1 MGQRRQ
7 YQMKGMKSV
16 MGVTLNDLEEIG
28 AYLRGH
34 FLLTTGRHSDQ
45 FFLLAR
51 LTEQPHRLE
60 EWAGQLAQKLASYR
74 TETVVGPA
82 MGGILPGYAM
92 ARQWPGSRFIFAEKA
107 SDGTMEF
114 RRGFRLEHG
123 EPVVIVEDAVT
134 TGSSVDKVVT
144 AVQRAGGIVKA
155 LGALVDR
162 SPGME
167 RWAPTP
173 FEAVVSVRDIPAW
186 EPKDC
191 PLCQQQIPL
200 NWPKR

>member
-1 MGQRRQ
+1 
-7 YQMKGMKSV
+7 
-16 MGVTLNDLEEIG
+16 MGVTINDLAEVG

-51 LTEQPHRLE
+51 LTEQPNRLE
-60 EWAGQLAQKLASYR
+60 EWAGQLAQQLEAYR
-74 TETVVGPA
+74 TLTVVGPA
-82 MGGILPGYAM
+82 MGGILPGFAV
-92 ARQWPGSRFIFAEKA
+92 ARQWPGSRFIFAEKT

-134 TGSSVDKVVT
+134 TGSSVDKVVA
-144 AVQRAGGIVKA
+144 AVQRAGGIVKSV
-155 LGALVDR
+155 GALVDR
-162 SPGME
+162 SQGMQ
-167 RWAPTP
+167 RWAPIP
-173 FEAVVSVRDIPAW
+173 FEAVVRVRDIAAW
-186 EPKDC
+186 DPNEC

-200 NWPKR
+200 TRPKS